1 MELEVTIRKEDKD
14 LIDILGKEMELQI
27 YSETKI
33 NKHIGWRIKNLYW
46 VDKELFI
53 WKSEQYISPK
63 IPKILIEVTKKPSM

>member
-1 MELEVTIRKEDKD
+1 VTIRKEGKE

-33 NKHIGWRIKNLYW
+33 NKHIGWNVKNLYW
-46 VDKELFI
+46 VDDDLFT

-63 IPKILIEVTKKPSM
+63 IPKILIEITKKPSL

>member
-1 MELEVTIRKEDKD
+1 
-14 LIDILGKEMELQI
+14 MELQI